1 MTHDILTPGRAYII
15 AEAGVNHNG
24 DMQLALDMVDAAAD
38 AGADAVKFQTFKA
51 EALAAA
57 NARRA
62 AYQEAAVGEGSQ
74 LDMLRRLQL
83 DHGAHQLVIDRCR
96 ERGIHFMS
104 TPFDLDSAD
113 FLNTL
118 GMPAFKI
125 SSGDVTNL
133 PLLRRIAS
141 FGRPTIL
148 STGMCDMDEVRAAV
162 DGLLAAG
169 LRREDLCLLHCTTQ
183 YPTPVQD
190 VNLRAML
197 TLAEAFPGVPTG
209 YSDHTLGVEVPVAAA
224 ALGARVIEKHF
235 TLDRG
240 MEGPDHL
247 ASLEPDELEQMV
259 RLVRS
264 VELALGNGEK
274 KPAPS
279 ELANREAA
287 RRSIVAAR
295 PIAKGE
301 PFSELNLT
309 AKRPGTGL
317 SPMRWDEVLGQPA
330 PRDFAAD
337 EPIEL

>member
-1 MTHDILTPGRAYII
+1 MTTTILKPERAYII

-24 DMQLALDMVDAAAD
+24 DMQLALDMVDAAAA

-51 EALAAA
+51 ESLASAD
-57 NARRA
+57 ARRA

-74 LDMLRRLQL
+74 LDMLKKLQL
-83 DHGAHQLVIDRCR
+83 DQSAHQLVVDRCQK
-96 ERGIHFMS
+96 RGIHFMS

-113 FLNTL
+113 FLHAL

-141 FGRPTIL
+141 FSVPTIL

-162 DGLLAAG
+162 DALLAAG
-169 LRREDLCLLHCTTQ
+169 LQRDDLCLLHCTTQ

-197 TLAEAFPGVPTG
+197 TLGEAFDVPTG

-235 TLDRG
+235 TLDRT

-247 ASLEPDELEQMV
+247 ASLEPDELERMV

-264 VELALGNGEK
+264 VEQALGDGEK
-274 KPAPS
+274 RPAPS

-295 PIAKGE
+295 SIAAGE
-301 PFSELNLT
+301 PFSEQNLT

-317 SPMRWDEVLGQPA
+317 SPMRWDEVLGRPA
-330 PRDFAAD
+330 PRDFTTD